1 MVDSNGPPSTG
12 LTSERPSEDV
22 TAVPLMEERL
32 SIAKELVE
40 CERVRVRVSVEER
53 HETITEQ
60 LLRDDLQI
68 ERIPQ
73 NIRLTEAPS
82 VRFEGDTTIV
92 PIVKEV
98 VVVEKALMLVEE
110 VHIRRRSIPEPT
122 QIPVSLRAECAAVD
136 REPAPVPAEARE

>member
-1 MVDSNGPPSTG
+1 MVDSNGPPATD

-40 CERVRVRVSVEER
+40 CERVRVRVTVEER

-60 LLRDDLQI
+60 LLRDDLEI

-110 VHIRRRSIPEPT
+110 VHIRRRSI
-122 QIPVSLRAECAAVD
+122 A
-136 REPAPVPAEARE
+136 